1 MAFLDNISIGQFIP
15 QESIV
20 HQLDPRTK
28 IFLILIPVI
37 FAALTVNLLIY
48 CIVLGFLLLVF
59 LLSKLP
65 LIFLLRNL
73 KTFVWLFVLV
83 FMLQVIFTSA
93 FFETI
98 YYFGFFHLS
107 GEAFLNGITYS
118 LRLAVFILGAVV
130 LSLTTSPVDLTDG
143 LVKSF
148 LWLKKLKFPVQ
159 ELGLIAMISL
169 RFVPLLVGEATN
181 LRKAQLSRGASFE
194 GNPIQRIR
202 KTLPLLIPLFVS
214 SFRKADGLALALDG
228 RGFRSG
234 QDRSSFKKLEFKM
247 VDYFFLCFTL
257 ILTIMCL
264 LIKRSGW

>member
-1 MAFLDNISIGQFIP
+1 VAFLDNITIGQFIP

-20 HQLDPRTK
+20 HQLDPRAK
-28 IFLILIPVI
+28 ILLILIPVI
-37 FAALTVNLLIY
+37 FAALTINLLIY
-48 CIVLGFLLLVF
+48 CFLLVF
-59 LLSKLP
+59 LLSLFFLSKLP
-65 LIFLLRNL
+65 VSFLFRNL
-73 KTFVWLFVLV
+73 KTFAWLFVLV
-83 FMLQVIFTSA
+83 FILQVIFTSA
-93 FFETI
+93 FFETV
-98 YYFGFFHLS
+98 YYLGFFHLS
-107 GEAFLNGITYS
+107 AEAFFNGLTYS
-118 LRLAVFILGAVV
+118 LRLVVFILGAVV

-169 RFVPLLVGEATN
+169 RFVPLLVEEAAN
-181 LRKAQLSRGASFE
+181 LRKAQLSRGASFQ
-194 GNPIQRIR
+194 GNLFQRIR

-214 SFRKADGLALALDG
+214 SFRKADELALALDA

-234 QDRSSFKKLEFKM
+234 QDRSSFKQFQFKM
-247 VDYFFLCFTL
+247 VDYLFLCLTL